1 MNEQIQ
7 MTIGKLAN
15 QSCDTPAGLDKAQE
29 MAREEVYQ
37 SIDRLSFKQSLL
49 KIKFLNIRQYRPAQI
64 VRMTYSSLLLN
75 VSIENG
81 QASYLVYGWESV
93 FDQAQKLQFI
103 MEWLSWEPGTMTPGG
118 KMNSIAKACHNH
130 ALHRFYKKR
139 GFSVSERVQNML

>member
-37 SIDRLSFKQSLL
+37 SIDRLSSKQSLL

-93 FDQAQKLQFI
+93 FDQTQKLQFI